1 MTHIPTL
8 PATRAYYDTV
18 AEDYAER
25 VRLPFA
31 QDVLGRAMLGAF
43 ADEVRA
49 DAEAVRADA
58 DAVNADADAVRAG
71 IDEVRADS
79 ALRVADLGCGPGHV
93 AAHLVSLGLRVHGV
107 DVSPRMVDIARR
119 SHPDLRFE
127 VGSMDALG
135 FPDGALGGIVAW
147 WSILHTPPDL
157 LPLLF
162 AEFRRV
168 LTPGGRLLLG
178 FHAGDGQPYTGKK
191 RDNGVAY
198 AIHLLEPDRVGTQL
212 EEAGFTVTANLLGEG
227 EKWPQACVFA
237 QATAVG
243 AGAATVGAAAGAEAE
258 VGAGTRSGSGSGSGP
273 GSGAGRRA
281 GAGAR
286 AGASRE

>member
-1 MTHIPTL
+1 MTPIPTL

-31 QDVLGRAMLGAF
+31 QDALGRAMLGAF

-49 DAEAVRADA
+49 D
-58 DAVNADADAVRAG
+58 G
-71 IDEVRADS
+71 G
-79 ALRVADLGCGPGHV
+79 LPVADLGCGPGHV
-93 AAHLVSLGLRVHGV
+93 AAHLDALGLRVRGV

-127 VGSMDALG
+127 VGSMHALG

-168 LTPGGRLLLG
+168 LTSGGRLLLG
-178 FHAGDGQPYTGKK
+178 FHAGDGQPYTGKE
-191 RDNGVAY
+191 RENGVAY
-198 AIHLLEPDRVGTQL
+198 AIHLLDPGRVGAQL
-212 EEAGFTVTANLLGEG
+212 AEAGFTVTANLLGEG

-237 QATAVG
+237 
-243 AGAATVGAAAGAEAE
+243 
-258 VGAGTRSGSGSGSGP
+258 
-273 GSGAGRRA
+273 RA
-281 GAGAR
+281 SAR
-286 AGASRE
+286 GGGASQE

>member
-1 MTHIPTL
+1 MPTL

-31 QDVLGRAMLGAF
+31 QDALGRAMLGAF

-49 DAEAVRADA
+49 D
-58 DAVNADADAVRAG
+58 G
-71 IDEVRADS
+71 G
-79 ALRVADLGCGPGHV
+79 LPVADLGCGPGHV
-93 AAHLVSLGLRVHGV
+93 AAHLDALGLRVRGV

-119 SHPDLRFE
+119 GHPDLRFE

-162 AEFRRV
+162 AEFQRV
-168 LTPGGRLLLG
+168 LTSGGRLLLG
-178 FHAGDGQPYTGKK
+178 FHAGDGQPYTGKE
-191 RDNGVAY
+191 RENGVAY
-198 AIHLLEPDRVGTQL
+198 AIHLLDPGRVGAQL
-212 EEAGFTVTANLLGEG
+212 AEAGFTVTANLLGEG

-237 QATAVG
+237 
-243 AGAATVGAAAGAEAE
+243 
-258 VGAGTRSGSGSGSGP
+258 
-273 GSGAGRRA
+273 RA
-281 GAGAR
+281 SAR
-286 AGASRE
+286 GGGASQE

>member
-1 MTHIPTL
+1 MTRIPTL

-43 ADEVRA
+43 AEEVRA
-49 DAEAVRADA
+49 D
-58 DAVNADADAVRAG
+58 G
-71 IDEVRADS
+71 G
-79 ALRVADLGCGPGHV
+79 LPVADLGCGPGHV
-93 AAHLVSLGLRVHGV
+93 AAHLDSLGLRVRGV

-135 FPDGALGGIVAW
+135 FPDGGLGGIVAW

-162 AEFRRV
+162 AEFGRV
-168 LTPGGRLLLG
+168 LAPGGRLLLG

-198 AIHLLEPDRVGTQL
+198 AIHLLDPGLVGAQL
-212 EEAGFTVTANLLGEG
+212 EEAGFAVTARLVGEG

-237 QATAVG
+237 RTA
-243 AGAATVGAAAGAEAE
+243 
-258 VGAGTRSGSGSGSGP
+258 
-273 GSGAGRRA
+273 
-281 GAGAR
+281 AR
-286 AGASRE
+286 AGASQV

>member
-1 MTHIPTL
+1 MDARVAGALRSLGSCGVTRIPTL

-18 AEDYAER
+18 AEDYAQR
-25 VRLPFA
+25 VRRPFA

-43 ADEVRA
+43 ADEVRS
-49 DAEAVRADA
+49 DA
-58 DAVNADADAVRAG
+58 
-71 IDEVRADS
+71 DEVRAGADGMR
-79 ALRVADLGCGPGHV
+79 ADGMRADGGLPVADLGCGPGHV
-93 AAHLVSLGLRVHGV
+93 AAHLESLGLRVHGV

-135 FPDGALGGIVAW
+135 FPDGGLGGIVAW

-168 LTPGGRLLLG
+168 LAPGGRLLLG
-178 FHAGDGQPYTGKK
+178 FHAGDGQPYTGEK
-191 RDNGVAY
+191 RDDGVAY
-198 AIHLLEPDRVGTQL
+198 AIHLLEPGRVGAQL
-212 EEAGFTVTANLLGEG
+212 EEAGFTVTANLWGEG

-237 QATAVG
+237 
-243 AGAATVGAAAGAEAE
+243 
-258 VGAGTRSGSGSGSGP
+258 
-273 GSGAGRRA
+273 RA
-281 GAGAR
+281 SA
-286 AGASRE
+286 

>member
-1 MTHIPTL
+1 MTRIPTL

-43 ADEVRA
+43 AEEVRA
-49 DAEAVRADA
+49 D
-58 DAVNADADAVRAG
+58 G
-71 IDEVRADS
+71 G
-79 ALRVADLGCGPGHV
+79 LPVADLGCGPGHV
-93 AAHLVSLGLRVHGV
+93 AAHLDSLGLRVRGV

-135 FPDGALGGIVAW
+135 FPDAGLGGIVAW

-162 AEFRRV
+162 AEFGRV
-168 LTPGGRLLLG
+168 LAPGGRLLLG

-198 AIHLLEPDRVGTQL
+198 AIHLLDPGLVGAQL
-212 EEAGFTVTANLLGEG
+212 EEAGFTVTARLVGEG

-237 QATAVG
+237 RTA
-243 AGAATVGAAAGAEAE
+243 
-258 VGAGTRSGSGSGSGP
+258 
-273 GSGAGRRA
+273 
-281 GAGAR
+281 AR
-286 AGASRE
+286 AGASQV

>member
-1 MTHIPTL
+1 MTPIPTL

-31 QDVLGRAMLGAF
+31 QDALGRAMLGAF

-49 DAEAVRADA
+49 D
-58 DAVNADADAVRAG
+58 G
-71 IDEVRADS
+71 G
-79 ALRVADLGCGPGHV
+79 LPVADLGCGPGHV
-93 AAHLVSLGLRVHGV
+93 TAHLASLGLRVRGV

-119 SHPDLRFE
+119 GCPELRFE

-135 FPDGALGGIVAW
+135 FPDGELGGIVAW

-168 LTPGGRLLLG
+168 LVPGGRLLLG
-178 FHAGDGQPYTGKK
+178 FHAGDGRPYTGQK

-198 AIHLLEPDRVGTQL
+198 AIHLLDPGRVGAQL
-212 EEAGFTVTANLLGEG
+212 EQAGFTVTANLLGEA

-237 QATAVG
+237 
-243 AGAATVGAAAGAEAE
+243 
-258 VGAGTRSGSGSGSGP
+258 
-273 GSGAGRRA
+273 RA
-281 GAGAR
+281 SAR
-286 AGASRE
+286 AGASQE